1 MVACAGE
8 VFGELGF
15 GGVEDGGFVVCA
27 GAGGAGDVG
36 ECGGV
41 VFAAEGDVD
50 DAFLG
55 LCDE

>member
-8 VFGELGF
+8 VFGELGS
-15 GGVEDGGFVVCA
+15 GGVEDGCFVVCA
-27 GAGGAGDVG
+27 GAGGVGNAGEG
-36 ECGGV
+36 GGV